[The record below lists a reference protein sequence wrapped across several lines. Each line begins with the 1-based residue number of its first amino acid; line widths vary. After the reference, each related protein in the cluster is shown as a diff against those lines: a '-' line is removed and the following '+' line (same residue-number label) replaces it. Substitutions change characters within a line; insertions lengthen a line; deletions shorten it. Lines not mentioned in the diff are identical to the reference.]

1 MEFGIFTIGAEYNGV
16 SMVENFIK
24 EIWWKSPQQGTFTTR
39 PVKPLHFMPQEFLA
53 KNPEGIHYKQI
64 MKELHEVLQKE
75 QVKEVRMSLYALP
88 AIEYCFDLAQL
99 PNLRTRKIKIVP
111 I

>member
-1 MEFGIFTIGAEYNGV
+1 MAQEIFTLGAEYNGK
-16 SMVENFIK
+16 SMVEQFIK
-24 EIWWKSPQQGTFTTR
+24 EIWWKSPEGTFTTR
-39 PVKPLHFMPQEFLA
+39 PVKPIHFMPPEFLA

-75 QVKEVRMSLYALP
+75 QVKEIRMSVYTLP

-99 PNLRTRKIKIVP
+99 PNLRTRKIKIVA